1 MLSPKAAACGNDPA
15 WQPTYSAYTT
25 ADTDNQ
31 LRSYYY
37 SWQADIQDPFTN
49 KLAKSFGDG
58 PTAYMCGIGLQGSC
72 GTQIGCDAYAST
84 GDPPW
89 TYLSL
94 MSIANL
100 DTTFNDMYTGIT
112 NGQLRYISRISNM
125 SQEFFPTAT
134 EFNPQDVLKWIQ
146 FALAILPLFG
156 VGFAALAPAISAM
169 SNMGRGGIDIA
180 STFMKTPID
189 PTPLNIAAM
198 QTFAGDV
205 SSKAQDAIVD
215 WANTTFW
222 GYQDHM
228 NHTILDYLSGGGWVD
243 VTAIPSATVF
253 EDFYFRQMVAST
265 VNSQWR

>member
-72 GTQIGCDAYAST
+72 GTQIGCDGECSDRGHNDVVLMEPGITAYAST

-100 DTTFNDMYTGIT
+100 DTTFNDMYVSNIPIPASRPIARLVLTGQQTGIT

-180 STFMKTPID
+180 STFMKTP
-189 PTPLNIAAM
+189 
-198 QTFAGDV
+198 
-205 SSKAQDAIVD
+205 
-215 WANTTFW
+215 
-222 GYQDHM
+222 
-228 NHTILDYLSGGGWVD
+228 
-243 VTAIPSATVF
+243 
-253 EDFYFRQMVAST
+253 
-265 VNSQWR
+265 